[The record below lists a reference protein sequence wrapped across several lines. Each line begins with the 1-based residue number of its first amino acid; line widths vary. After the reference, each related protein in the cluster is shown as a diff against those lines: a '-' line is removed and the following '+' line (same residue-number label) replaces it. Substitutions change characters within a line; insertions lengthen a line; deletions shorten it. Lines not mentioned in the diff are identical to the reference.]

1 MAGMPQDPVVRRALL
16 SQPIPPKEVR
26 TVEVR
31 EITMAPGQRGGRH
44 RHPCPVFG
52 LVKSG
57 TVLFQVEGEQERLIQ
72 AGESFY
78 EPQDAPILHFDNA
91 SPTESLMFVA
101 FYLVD
106 REPRLIEML

>member
-1 MAGMPQDPVVRRALL
+1 MAQDTVVRKALL

-26 TVEVR
+26 MVEVR
-31 EITMAPGQRGGRH
+31 EITMAPGQKAGYH

-52 LVKSG
+52 LVRDG
-57 TVLFQVEGEQERLIQ
+57 TVLFQVEGETERLLH

-91 SPTESLMFVA
+91 SPTAPLTFVA